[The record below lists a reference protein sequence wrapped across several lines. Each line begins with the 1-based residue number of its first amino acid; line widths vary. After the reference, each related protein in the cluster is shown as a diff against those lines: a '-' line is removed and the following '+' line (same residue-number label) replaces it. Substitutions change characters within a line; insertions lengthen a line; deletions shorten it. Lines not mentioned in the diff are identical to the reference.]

1 VKATRFT
8 ALPTFR
14 AAVSPEAHVM
24 AVRRLVMAG
33 RVPITWVA
41 VASELQRDWAR
52 LETAKAL
59 GETVLDHAGASGT
72 AFAWELQLLNQKSGP
87 A

>member
-1 VKATRFT
+1 
-8 ALPTFR
+8 
-14 AAVSPEAHVM
+14 VSPEAARDGGPPHGHG
-24 AVRRLVMAG
+24 RR
-33 RVPITWVA
+33 RPITWLA

-59 GETVLDHAGASGT
+59 GETVLDHASASGT